1 MFVRRRFDASPP
13 LADFCFL
20 PFLPTDP
27 FSLLTQLSLLL
38 PLALNLQA
46 PSLLL
51 QTYRRILALLTL
63 SHLHFQPPTLPLL
76 PSNSD
81 TSVLPKFY
89 LALLDLLVA
98 QLTWLPAD
106 FFASELPEAE
116 GWFEQGLNDL
126 KVGLASVEPGG
137 EWEGLEAKW
146 EGLRELVGGKF
157 GWVVGELRGV
167 GKEGEAN
174 EEGEE
179 EDEEDR
185 PVVVDLGYEVEFV

>member
-1 MFVRRRFDASPP
+1 M
-13 LADFCFL
+13 
-20 PFLPTDP
+20 
-27 FSLLTQLSLLL
+27 
-38 PLALNLQA
+38 
-46 PSLLL
+46 
-51 QTYRRILALLTL
+51 
-63 SHLHFQPPTLPLL
+63 
-76 PSNSD
+76 
-81 TSVLPKFY
+81 
-89 LALLDLLVA
+89 
-98 QLTWLPAD
+98 
-106 FFASELPEAE
+106 
-116 GWFEQGLNDL
+116 